1 MKEFDFIT
9 WDEIVNGVFIEACEI
24 APDIMK
30 KLDDDIDSIMKVLD
44 GDNYTPYNRNS
55 H

>member
-24 APDIMK
+24 DPDIMK
-30 KLDDDIDSIMKVLD
+30 KLDADIDSIMRELD
-44 GDNYTPYNRNS
+44 GEKYIPYNRKTR
-55 H
+55 